1 MFQWQKTKTKEKPDS
16 RWDGMKLLGV
26 SLFIGSV
33 LIGAAIETDVLMGFT
48 LRQSM
53 RNVLNPFRVME
64 TPEMFILFFILLFWV
79 LDVLAELFL
88 QKQKK
93 T

>member
-1 MFQWQKTKTKEKPDS
+1 
-16 RWDGMKLLGV
+16 MKLLGI
-26 SLFIGSV
+26 SLFIGSI
-33 LIGAAIETDVLMGFT
+33 LIGVAIEMDMLMGFT

-53 RNVLNPFRVME
+53 RNVFNPFQVME
-64 TPEMFILFFILLFWV
+64 APEMFILFFILLFWV